1 MTEARDTPDSADS
14 SRASYLLDGRRVRVH
29 DLLKHGL
36 LRAGEC
42 LTFTRPRLG
51 ETHKATVTDRGWLRL
66 ENGEEVRS
74 PSRAAMIAVG
84 SGGAFDGWHAW
95 ALPDGRTLNQL
106 RQELLDSSATQI
118 SGRFTRGSAPEPSD
132 LSLSAADRHDRL
144 RDAARRAEVGDPVS
158 VTVQEL
164 LSWWGAAGRGTV
176 NDRIDADLANHGLT
190 TSPGFDK
197 VPLTTTVELV
207 KEAVEDDRE
216 GGTAFNLKV
225 GQPADETS
233 PETGLTIGTLPSAL
247 GRGVVS
253 VKPTATFE
261 EAITLMTLHDFS
273 QLPVLTSPHNL
284 RGAVSWRSIAR
295 ARHADPEAS
304 FSQAVFDP
312 REVRY
317 DHDLIDVL
325 PMLAES
331 DFVLVRDQHNKIAG
345 IVTAADVAQAYGDLA
360 SHFLLIGEMDR
371 RLRQIIS
378 GSFTLEEVKAACG
391 TDGER
396 LTTFGEMTV
405 GHYQRVLGNPGC
417 WSQLGWPLD
426 RKVFVEWLDEV
437 RKIRNNVMH
446 FNSSDPLPKADV
458 DKIRNL
464 NRLLRD
470 YGE

>member
-1 MTEARDTPDSADS
+1 MTEPHDSRDREAS
-14 SRASYLLDGRRVRVH
+14 SRASYLLDGRRVRVS
-29 DLLKHGL
+29 DLLRHGL
-36 LRAGEC
+36 LKEGET
-42 LTFTRPRLG
+42 LAFMRRRLG
-51 ETHKATVTDRGWLRL
+51 DTYKATVTGKGWLRL

-74 PSRAAMIAVG
+74 PSRAAAIAVG
-84 SGGAFDGWHAW
+84 GGSFDGWHAW
-95 ALPDGRTLNQL
+95 TLDDGRTLDQL
-106 RQELLDSSATQI
+106 RQELLDSSVSQI
-118 SGRFTRGSAPEPSD
+118 TDRDDEDSSAEPSV
-132 LSLSAADRHDRL
+132 SATERHIL
-144 RDAARRAEVGDPVS
+144 LRRAAQQAESGEPVS
-158 VTVQEL
+158 VSVQDL
-164 LSWWGAAGRGTV
+164 LGWWGASGRGTV
-176 NDRIDADLANHGLT
+176 NERIEADLANHGLT
-190 TSPGFDK
+190 TSPNFDK
-197 VPLTTTVELV
+197 VPLATTVQLV
-207 KEAVEDDRE
+207 RETLEKDLEEALDEPL
-216 GGTAFNLKV
+216 ALHLKTV
-225 GQPADETS
+225 PPADEVA

-247 GRGVVS
+247 GHGVVS

-273 QLPVLTSPHNL
+273 QLPVLTGPYNL
-284 RGAVSWRSIAR
+284 RGAVSWKSIAR

-304 FSQAVFDP
+304 FSQAVMDA

-325 PMLAES
+325 PILAES

-371 RLRQIIS
+371 RLRQIIA
-378 GSFTLEEVKAACG
+378 GTFTFEEVSALCDPN
-391 TDGER
+391 TER
-396 LTTFGEMTV
+396 LASFGDMTV
-405 GHYQRVLGNPGC
+405 GDYQRVLENPAC
-417 WSQLGWPLD
+417 WEQLGWPLD
-426 RKVFVEWLDEV
+426 RKVFAAWLGEV